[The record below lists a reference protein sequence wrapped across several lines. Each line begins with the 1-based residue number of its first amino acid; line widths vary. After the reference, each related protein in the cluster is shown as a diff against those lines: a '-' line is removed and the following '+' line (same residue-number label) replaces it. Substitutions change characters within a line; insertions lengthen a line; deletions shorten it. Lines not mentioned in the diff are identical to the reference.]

1 MRDFIL
7 FLAMRHSR
15 SLAEVNFKRF
25 MKCFEEDYNILE
37 DGPSQWESDEPYAPS
52 EDEGELESDKPPEPE
67 VQEVIEEMEE
77 AFEELQAEEA
87 SKTPMERSSG
97 QILDLE

>member
-1 MRDFIL
+1 
-7 FLAMRHSR
+7 MRHSR

-25 MKCFEEDYNILE
+25 VKCFEEDYNILE
-37 DGPSQWESDEPYAPS
+37 DGPSQWESDEPYVPS

-97 QILDLE
+97 